1 MDTLLEGCH
10 IASEKADN
18 YFLLHELAPV
28 DVLMHVLA
36 LVCTIYIY
44 SWFSV
49 CFFLIFRNTPHYRI
63 LKGGSKGRG

>member
-44 SWFSV
+44 IVGSV
-49 CFFLIFRNTPHYRI
+49 FV
-63 LKGGSKGRG
+63 SS